1 MIAGGFTLVTGAT
14 KGIGR
19 ALVQRLHERGE
30 RVVGMSRN
38 PDESFPDVLVTADLS
53 DPVQRRDALASI
65 VSQYPVTRLVNNV
78 GFNQM
83 QRLQD
88 ITPDMYQKVMDTNLA
103 AMLDATQLVCS
114 TMRRH
119 RYGRIVNIASRS
131 LLGRM
136 GGSVYSAAKAAM
148 VGFTRSWAL
157 ELAQEGITV
166 NCVAPGP
173 ISTDMFER
181 NNPPGSE
188 SRKMLTQSIPMGRMG
203 TPEEVADLIDYILSD
218 GASFIT
224 GQTLFVCGGSS
235 ISQQHF

>member
-1 MIAGGFTLVTGAT
+1 MSRHGYTLVTGAT

-19 ALVQRLHERGE
+19 ALVDRLVSKGE
-30 RVVGMSRN
+30 QVVGISRS
-38 PDESFPDVLVTADLS
+38 PDASFPGVLVTADLS
-53 DPVQRRDALASI
+53 DCVQRREALAQT
-65 VSQYPVTRLVNNV
+65 VAKYPIARLVNNV

-83 QRLQD
+83 QALGE
-88 ITPDMYQKVMDTNLA
+88 ITPEMYQKVMDTNLA
-103 AMLDATQLVCS
+103 ALVDVTQSVVPL
-114 TMRRH
+114 MRER

-131 LLGRM
+131 LLGRK

-157 ELAQEGITV
+157 ELARDGVTV

-173 ISTDMFER
+173 ITTEMFER

-188 SRKMLTQSIPMGRMG
+188 SRRLLTDAVPMGRMG
-203 TPEEVADLIDYILSD
+203 KPEEVADLIEYVLSD
-218 GASFIT
+218 GAAFIT
-224 GQTLFVCGGSS
+224 GQTIFVCGGSS

>member
-1 MIAGGFTLVTGAT
+1 MNAERFTLVTGAT

-19 ALVQRLHERGE
+19 ALVERLHKRGE
-30 RVVGMSRN
+30 RVIGVSRN
-38 PDESFPDVLVTADLS
+38 PDDSFPDILVTADLS
-53 DPVQRRDALASI
+53 NPTQRRDALAGI
-65 VSQYPVTRLVNNV
+65 VGQYLVTRLVNNV

-83 QRLQD
+83 QALED
-88 ITPDMYQKVMDTNLA
+88 ITTDMYQKVMDTNLA
-103 AMLDATQLVCS
+103 ALVDATQLVCP
-114 TMRRH
+114 TMRRLGQ
-119 RYGRIVNIASRS
+119 GRIVNISSRS
-131 LLGRM
+131 LLGRF

-157 ELAQEGITV
+157 ELANQGITV

-181 NNPPGSE
+181 NNPQGSE
-188 SRKMLTQSIPMGRMG
+188 SRKRLTQSVPMGRMG
-203 TPEEVADLIDYILSD
+203 TPDEVADLIDYLLSD

-224 GQTLFVCGGSS
+224 GQTMFVCGGSS

>member
-1 MIAGGFTLVTGAT
+1 MSNIEFTLITGAT

-19 ALVQRLHERGE
+19 ALVDRLHQRGE
-30 RVVGMSRN
+30 RVIGVSRSH
-38 PDESFPDVLVTADLS
+38 DASFPDVLITADLS
-53 DPVQRRDALASI
+53 DPIARRDALASI
-65 VSQYPVTRLVNNV
+65 VREYGVTRLVNNV

-83 QRLQD
+83 QALEN
-88 ITPDMYQKVMDTNLA
+88 ITPAMYQKVMDTNLA
-103 AMLDATQLVCS
+103 AMVDATQAVCPH
-114 TMRRH
+114 MRQRKQ
-119 RYGRIVNIASRS
+119 GRIVNIASRS
-131 LLGRM
+131 LLGRK
-136 GGSVYSAAKAAM
+136 GGSVYAAAKAAM

-157 ELAQEGITV
+157 ELARDGITV

-173 ISTDMFER
+173 VSTDMFER

-188 SRKMLTQSIPMGRMG
+188 SRQLLTQSIPMGRMG
-203 TPEEVADLIDYILSD
+203 KPEEVADLIDYVLSD

>member
-19 ALVQRLHERGE
+19 ALVARLHARGE

-38 PDESFPDVLVTADLS
+38 PDDSFPDVLVIADLS

-65 VSQYPVTRLVNNV
+65 VSKYPVTRLVNNV

-83 QRLQD
+83 QKLQD

-103 AMLDATQLVCS
+103 AMLDATQLVCP

>member
-1 MIAGGFTLVTGAT
+1 MSEATFTLITGAT

-19 ALVQRLHERGE
+19 AIATRLHDQGE
-30 RVVGMSRN
+30 RVVGVSRTA
-38 PDESFPDVLVTADLS
+38 DDSFPDILITADLS
-53 DPVQRRDALASI
+53 DPIERREALTQIAN
-65 VSQYPVTRLVNNV
+65 QYRIGCLVNNV

-83 QRLQD
+83 QALED
-88 ITPDMYQKVMDTNLA
+88 ITPNMYQKVMDTNLTA
-103 AMLDATQLVCS
+103 LVDATQAVC
-114 TMRRH
+114 TQMRQAQQ
-119 RYGRIVNIASRS
+119 GRIVNIASRS
-131 LLGRM
+131 LLGRK

-157 ELAQEGITV
+157 ELARDGITV

-173 ISTDMFER
+173 ISTEMFER

-188 SRKMLTQSIPMGRMG
+188 SRQSLTQAVPMGRMG
-203 TPEEVADLIDYILSD
+203 TPDEVADLVTYLLSD

-224 GQTLFVCGGSS
+224 GQTMFVCGGAS